1 MKSFCR
7 LIKKYNPLRKS
18 LYVELFVAILISG
31 LIAILIDIFSIAIAF
46 AVEDSRWYDRNFIQP
61 VLEEKAASLQDYVL
75 DNNLSSTDLKSLKI
89 WYKSNSDRKIGL
101 YIESVDQQ
109 EIIYENNFSNI
120 ISDLEYYISYESED
134 VDRSIKE
141 FTVNFTDGTSTV
153 YMISNSAVSYF
164 KTFNFII
171 GWASFL
177 SFILIFVLI
186 IRRKIKYIQRITDA
200 IRVLENDNLD
210 YEIPEEGSDEITSVA
225 KSLNH
230 MRTTLSK
237 QIESEKKAIQANNS
251 LVTALSH
258 DLRTPL
264 TTQLGYLEILKE
276 QHYTSEEERQEYL
289 DKAIENGKQIKIL
302 SDRLFEYFLAFD
314 RNTESL
320 QQREVVD
327 ALELFMQLI
336 TEHTMYLEEIG
347 FQFLLDEPEEQFFV
361 EVNPEDCMRI
371 FNNIF
376 SNIEKYADKNETVII
391 RIHHTENQCEISI
404 SNRIDRKPK
413 KNESAKVGLESLRAL
428 MTRQGGQF
436 KVERNNISF
445 RTVLTFPV
453 KEDHKV

>member
-1 MKSFCR
+1 
-7 LIKKYNPLRKS
+7 
-18 LYVELFVAILISG
+18 
-31 LIAILIDIFSIAIAF
+31 
-46 AVEDSRWYDRNFIQP
+46 
-61 VLEEKAASLQDYVL
+61 
-75 DNNLSSTDLKSLKI
+75 
-89 WYKSNSDRKIGL
+89 
-101 YIESVDQQ
+101 
-109 EIIYENNFSNI
+109 
-120 ISDLEYYISYESED
+120 
-134 VDRSIKE
+134 
-141 FTVNFTDGTSTV
+141 
-153 YMISNSAVSYF
+153 
-164 KTFNFII
+164 
-171 GWASFL
+171 
-177 SFILIFVLI
+177 
-186 IRRKIKYIQRITDA
+186 
-200 IRVLENDNLD
+200 
-210 YEIPEEGSDEITSVA
+210 
-225 KSLNH
+225 

-391 RIHHTENQCEISI
+391 RIHHTENQCEIMI